1 MGSRA
6 NYHVCVRNVVM
17 RVHLH
22 FGNGGEM
29 KARVILHEDGIT
41 KFVQTLEM
49 DGLMMSQ
56 NGGITLFT
64 PDNRMVMF
72 DSSDWNKLE
81 IDK

>member
-29 KARVILHEDGIT
+29 KARVILHEDGDV
-41 KFVQTLEM
+41 KMVETLVI
-49 DGLMMSQ
+49 D
-56 NGGITLFT
+56 GITMTQRGALTFFT
-64 PDNRMVMF
+64 PDNHMIVF
-72 DSSDWNKLE
+72 GADEWNKLE